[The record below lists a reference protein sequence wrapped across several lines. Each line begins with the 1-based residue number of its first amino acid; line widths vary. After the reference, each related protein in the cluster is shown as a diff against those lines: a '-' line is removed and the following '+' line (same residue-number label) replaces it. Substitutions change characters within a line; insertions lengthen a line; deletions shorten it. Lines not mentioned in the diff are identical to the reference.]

1 MGKMVLLVTAP
12 ACDSHLSSSATERR
26 SRHRHRASGT
36 VRHAAQVDGQASRL
50 SSSGGSGCGTG
61 SAAAA
66 RLGARPAGSGE
77 DDTDAAHAPA
87 TAAVEAGR
95 ESAVADDELSQ
106 LKQDSAPITPL
117 GLSGGEYIRAAAC
130 FRLFPAPA
138 PPARKLMP
146 VASEMILA
154 HSAAS
159 SCDVAR
165 RLVQGSQRND
175 KNRSDF
181 CNGIVLR

>member
-106 LKQDSAPITPL
+106 LKPDNAPITPL
-117 GLSGGEYIRAAAC
+117 GLGGGEYIR
-130 FRLFPAPA
+130 LFPTPA
-138 PPARKLMP
+138 SPARKHVP

-181 CNGIVLR
+181 CYGIGLR

>member
-1 MGKMVLLVTAP
+1 
-12 ACDSHLSSSATERR
+12 
-26 SRHRHRASGT
+26 
-36 VRHAAQVDGQASRL
+36 
-50 SSSGGSGCGTG
+50 
-61 SAAAA
+61 
-66 RLGARPAGSGE
+66 LGARPAGSGE

-87 TAAVEAGR
+87 AAAAVEAGR

-106 LKQDSAPITPL
+106 LKLDSAPITPL

>member
-1 MGKMVLLVTAP
+1 M
-12 ACDSHLSSSATERR
+12 ERR
-26 SRHRHRASGT
+26 KIFISNNSPFFLLNNQKFGPT
-36 VRHAAQVDGQASRL
+36 VPLLTTTVVLGLRL
-50 SSSGGSGCGTG
+50 SSPPS
-61 SAAAA
+61 
-66 RLGARPAGSGE
+66 
-77 DDTDAAHAPA
+77 
-87 TAAVEAGR
+87 TAAPSSTSSPVVPWRGPRRIVSGVVAGI
-95 ESAVADDELSQ
+95 V
-106 LKQDSAPITPL
+106 PGL
-117 GLSGGEYIRAAAC
+117 GGGEYIRAAAC

-181 CNGIVLR
+181 CYGIGLR